1 MKFKISLD
9 GIATEH
15 DRFSQYE
22 PELFPGLVY
31 RLVDPK
37 MVLLI
42 FASGKVVFTGAK
54 SRQNIYSAFK
64 MVGPVI
70 SKYKKKDIQTII
82 AESQG
87 R

>member
-9 GIATEH
+9 GISSEH
-15 DRFSQYE
+15 DKFSQYE

-54 SRQNIYSAFK
+54 SR
-64 MVGPVI
+64 
-70 SKYKKKDIQTII
+70 
-82 AESQG
+82 
-87 R
+87 